1 VVASASRFP
10 FAPTMMVGA
19 ERGSAMRVLVVDDQE
34 GWLAFAV
41 RRIERLMH
49 AAVGA
54 PTFEGALEEI
64 ANAPY
69 DAGIFDVNLMPGF
82 GFDLIRPFRARN
94 PDARVLVLTALP
106 EYRSATL
113 AFHAGADDYAL
124 SELAS
129 IERFLRGERAAAPAP
144 SYPTLEQMK
153 REYVHQV
160 VNDAKGNRSA
170 AARRLGLH
178 RQSLQRLLRK
188 RPP

>member
-1 VVASASRFP
+1 
-10 FAPTMMVGA
+10 
-19 ERGSAMRVLVVDDQE
+19 MRVLMVDDQE
-34 GWLAFAV
+34 GWLRLAV
-41 RRIERLMH
+41 RRIERSVH
-49 AAVGA
+49 SAIGAA
-54 PTFEGALEEI
+54 TFEQAVDQI
-64 ANAPY
+64 ARGPF

-82 GFDLIRPFRARN
+82 GFDLIPPFRTRN

-106 EYRSATL
+106 EYRSATC
-113 AFHAGADDYAL
+113 AFHAGADDYAV

-129 IERFLRGERAAAPAP
+129 IERFLRGERAAASSP

-160 VNDAKGNRSA
+160 VNDADGNRSA

>member
-1 VVASASRFP
+1 
-10 FAPTMMVGA
+10 
-19 ERGSAMRVLVVDDQE
+19 MRVLMVDDQE

-41 RRIERLMH
+41 RRMERLLH

-54 PTFEGALEEI
+54 PTYQRGLEEI
-64 ANAPY
+64 ERDRF

-94 PDARVLVLTALP
+94 PEARVLVLTALP

-113 AFHAGADDYAL
+113 AFHAGADDYAM
-124 SELAS
+124 SELGA
-129 IERFLRGERAAAPAP
+129 IERFLRGERAAAPGP
-144 SYPTLEQMK
+144 EYPTLEQMK

-160 VNDAKGNRSA
+160 VNDASGNRSV